1 MTITIEEVVQ
11 KIDDWRHKPVEI
23 QVMTGGM
30 TNKNFKVIVE
40 GRPFFV
46 RVPGASTELLAIDRD
61 NEYHSSKAAAAAG
74 IGPKVLYHLPEHK
87 VMVLEFIDGETMSIE
102 SLGAPG
108 MPTRIAQS
116 LKKLHAGDKCLNE
129 FNMFRLV
136 EFYIGI
142 VEKYQ
147 VRIPDD
153 YRDRMS
159 VLSRIEAAVQ
169 KNSLAGVPCNNDL
182 LAENY
187 IDDGK
192 MLWLIDYEYSGN
204 NDPCFELGN
213 TCQEQQYNEDQYAEL
228 CAAYFGAARRSLL
241 ARMYL
246 FSIMSDFGWTLWGS
260 IQNKISQLDFDFW
273 EYTIERWERALGMLD
288 SNEFPMWLEDAQ
300 RDD

>member
-11 KIDDWRHKPVEI
+11 KIDDWRNKPIEI
-23 QVMTGGM
+23 QEMTGGL
-30 TNKNFKVIVE
+30 TNKNFRVNVA
-40 GRPFFV
+40 GQPFFV
-46 RVPGASTELLAIDRD
+46 RIPGASTDLLAIDRE

-74 IGPKVLYHLPEHK
+74 IGPKVLYHLPEHN
-87 VMVLEFIDGETMSIE
+87 VMALEFIDGETMSIAT
-102 SLGAPG
+102 LGAAG

-116 LKKLHAGDKCLNE
+116 LKKLHAGAKCLNE

-136 EFYIGI
+136 EFYMGI

-159 VLSRIEAAVQ
+159 ILSGIEAAIQ
-169 KNSLAGVPCNNDL
+169 KKSLAGVPCNNDL

-187 IDDGK
+187 IDDGET
-192 MLWLIDYEYSGN
+192 LWLIDYEYSGN

-213 TCQEQQYNEDQYAEL
+213 TCQEQQYNQDQYAEL
-228 CAAYFGAARRSLL
+228 CGAYFGEVQRSLL

-246 FSIMSDFGWTLWGS
+246 YSIMSDFGWTLWGA
-260 IQNKISQLDFDFW
+260 IQNKISQLDYDFW
-273 EYTIERWERALGMLD
+273 QYTVGRWERALGMLD
-288 SNEFPMWLEDAQ
+288 SNEFPKWLEDA
-300 RDD
+300 RRED

>member
-1 MTITIEEVVQ
+1 MTITIEEVIQ
-11 KIDDWRHKPVEI
+11 KIDDWRDKQAEI
-23 QVMTGGM
+23 QEMTGGL
-30 TNKNFKVIVE
+30 TNKNYRVE
-40 GRPFFV
+40 VDGQSYFV
-46 RVPGASTELLAIDRD
+46 RVPGASTELLAVDRD
-61 NEYHSSKAAAAAG
+61 SEYQSSKAAADAG
-74 IGPKVLYHLPEHK
+74 VGPKVLYHLPDHK
-87 VMVLEFIDGETMSIE
+87 VMVLEFLMGQTMSIE
-102 SLGAPG
+102 KLGAPG

-116 LKKLHAGDKCLNE
+116 LKKLHAGARCLND

-136 EFYIGI
+136 EFYMGI
-142 VEKYQ
+142 VEEHD

-159 VLSRIEAAVQ
+159 VLSRIETALPQ
-169 KNSLAGVPCNNDL
+169 KSLDSVPCNNDL

-187 IDDGK
+187 IDDGQ
-192 MLWLIDYEYSGN
+192 MLWLIDFEYSGN

-228 CAAYFGAARRSLL
+228 CAAYFGETRRHLL

-246 FSIMSDFGWTLWGS
+246 YSIMSDFGWTLWGA

-273 EYTIERWERALGMLD
+273 DYATGRWERALGMLD
-288 SNEFPMWLEDAQ
+288 SDEFPKWLEDVR

>member
-11 KIDDWRHKPVEI
+11 KIDDWRNKQVEF
-23 QVMTGGM
+23 QEMTGGL
-30 TNKNFKVIVE
+30 TNKNFCVRVD
-40 GRPFFV
+40 GRPYFV
-46 RVPGASTELLAIDRD
+46 RIPGASTELLAIDRD
-61 NEYHSSKAAAAAG
+61 NEYHSSKAAAAVG
-74 IGPKVLYHLPEHK
+74 IGPEVLYHLPEHK
-87 VMVLEFIDGETMSIE
+87 VMVLEFIEGQTMSIE

-108 MPTRIAQS
+108 MPTRMAQS
-116 LKKLHAGDKCLNE
+116 LKKLHAGGKCLNE

-142 VEKYQ
+142 VEKHQ

-169 KNSLAGVPCNNDL
+169 KKSLAGVPCNNDL

-187 IDDGK
+187 IDDGQ

-228 CAAYFGAARRSLL
+228 CAAYFGETQRNLL

-260 IQNKISQLDFDFW
+260 IQNKISQLDYDFW
-273 EYTIERWERALGMLD
+273 EYTTGRWERALGMLD
-288 SNEFPMWLEDAQ
+288 SKEFPKWLEDAGIE
-300 RDD
+300 D

>member
-1 MTITIEEVVQ
+1 MTITIEEVIQ
-11 KIDDWRHKPVEI
+11 KIDDWSGRQAEI
-23 QVMTGGM
+23 QEMTGGL
-30 TNKNFKVIVE
+30 TNKNYRVE
-40 GRPFFV
+40 VAGHSYFV
-46 RVPGASTELLAIDRD
+46 RVPGASTELLAVDRD
-61 NEYHSSKAAAAAG
+61 SEYHSSKAAADAG
-74 IGPKVLYHLPEHK
+74 VGPEVLYHLPDHK
-87 VMVLEFIDGETMSIE
+87 VMVLEFLQGETMSIE
-102 SLGAPG
+102 TLQSPG
-108 MPTRIAQS
+108 MPARIAQS
-116 LKKLHAGDKCLNE
+116 LKKLHAGARCLND

-136 EFYIGI
+136 EFYMGI
-142 VEKYQ
+142 VEEHD

-159 VLSRIEAAVQ
+159 ILSGIETALQQ
-169 KNSLAGVPCNNDL
+169 KSLDTVPCNNDL

-187 IDDGK
+187 IDDGQ

-228 CAAYFGAARRSLL
+228 CAAYFGETRRHLL

-246 FSIMSDFGWTLWGS
+246 YSIMSDFGWTLWGA

-273 EYTIERWERALGMLD
+273 DYATGRWERALGMLD
-288 SNEFPMWLEDAQ
+288 SDEFPKWLEDVR

>member
-11 KIDDWRHKPVEI
+11 KIDDWRNK
-23 QVMTGGM
+23 QVDFQEMTGGL
-30 TNKNFKVIVE
+30 TNKNFRVNVE

-46 RVPGASTELLAIDRD
+46 RIPGASTELLAIDRD
-61 NEYHSSKAAAAAG
+61 SEYHSSKAAAAAG
-74 IGPKVLYHLPEHK
+74 IGPKVLYHLPDHK
-87 VMVLEFIDGETMSIE
+87 VMVLEFIEGETMSIE
-102 SLGAPG
+102 TLQAPG

-116 LKKLHAGDKCLNE
+116 LKKLHAGTKCLDE

-136 EFYIGI
+136 EFYLGI
-142 VEKYQ
+142 VEKHQ

-169 KNSLAGVPCNNDL
+169 KKSLAGVPCNNDL

-187 IDDGK
+187 IDDGR

-228 CAAYFGAARRSLL
+228 CAAYFGETKRSLL

-260 IQNKISQLDFDFW
+260 IQNKISQLDYDFW
-273 EYTIERWERALGMLD
+273 EYTVGRWERALGMLD
-288 SNEFPMWLEDAQ
+288 SNAFPQWLEDAGIE
-300 RDD
+300 D

>member
-11 KIDDWRHKPVEI
+11 KIDDWQNKQVEI
-23 QVMTGGM
+23 QEMIGGL
-30 TNKNFKVIVE
+30 TNKNFSVTVE
-40 GRPFFV
+40 GQPYFV
-46 RVPGASTELLAIDRD
+46 RIPGASTELLAIDRD

-74 IGPKVLYHLPEHK
+74 IGPKVLYHLPDHK
-87 VMVLEFIDGETMSIE
+87 VMVLEFIEGETMSIE

-116 LKKLHAGDKCLNE
+116 LKKLHAGAKCLDE

-136 EFYIGI
+136 EFYIDI
-142 VEKYQ
+142 VDKHQ

-153 YRDRMS
+153 YRARMS

-169 KNSLAGVPCNNDL
+169 KKSLAGVPCNNDL
-182 LAENY
+182 LAENF
-187 IDDGK
+187 IDDGQV
-192 MLWLIDYEYSGN
+192 LWLIDYEYSGN

-213 TCQEQQYNEDQYAEL
+213 TCQEQQYSEDQYAEL
-228 CAAYFGAARRSLL
+228 CAAYFGETRRSLL

-260 IQNKISQLDFDFW
+260 IQNKISQLDYDFW
-273 EYTIERWERALGMLD
+273 EYTTGRWERALGMLD
-288 SNEFPMWLEDAQ
+288 SKEFPKWLEDAGIE
-300 RDD
+300 D

>member
-1 MTITIEEVVQ
+1 MTIIIEEVVQ
-11 KIDDWRHKPVEI
+11 KIDDWRNKQVEI
-23 QVMTGGM
+23 QEMTGGM

-61 NEYHSSKAAAAAG
+61 NEYHSSKAAAEAG

-87 VMVLEFIDGETMSIE
+87 VMVLEFIDGQTMSIE

-159 VLSRIEAAVQ
+159 VLSRIETAVQ

-228 CAAYFGAARRSLL
+228 CAAYFGAAQRSLL

>member
-11 KIDDWRHKPVEI
+11 KIDDWQNKQVEM
-23 QVMTGGM
+23 QEMTGGL
-30 TNKNFKVIVE
+30 TNKNFSVTVE
-40 GRPFFV
+40 GQPYFV
-46 RVPGASTELLAIDRD
+46 RIPGASTELLAIDRD

-74 IGPKVLYHLPEHK
+74 VGPKVLYHLPDHK
-87 VMVLEFIDGETMSIE
+87 VMVLEFIKGQTMSIE

-108 MPTRIAQS
+108 TPTRIAQS

-159 VLSRIEAAVQ
+159 VLSRIEAAIQ
-169 KNSLAGVPCNNDL
+169 KKSLAGVPCNNDL

-187 IDDGK
+187 IDDGR

-228 CAAYFGAARRSLL
+228 CAAYFGAAQRSLL

-260 IQNKISQLDFDFW
+260 IQNKISQLDYDFW
-273 EYTIERWERALGMLD
+273 EYVMGRWERALGMLD
-288 SNEFPMWLEDAQ
+288 SNEFPKWLEEAGIED
-300 RDD
+300 

>member
-11 KIDDWRHKPVEI
+11 KIDDWHNKQVEI
-23 QVMTGGM
+23 QEMTGGL
-30 TNKNFKVIVE
+30 TNKNFRVNVE

-74 IGPKVLYHLPEHK
+74 IGPKVLYHLPDHK
-87 VMVLEFIDGETMSIE
+87 VMVLEFIEGETMSIE
-102 SLGAPG
+102 SLGSPG

-116 LKKLHAGDKCLNE
+116 LKKLHAGAKCLDE

-136 EFYIGI
+136 EFYIDI
-142 VEKYQ
+142 VDKHQ

-153 YRDRMS
+153 YRARMS
-159 VLSRIEAAVQ
+159 VLSRIEAALQ

-182 LAENY
+182 LAENF
-187 IDDGK
+187 IDDGQV
-192 MLWLIDYEYSGN
+192 LWLIDYEYSGN

-228 CAAYFGAARRSLL
+228 CAAYFGATRPSLL
-241 ARMYL
+241 ASMYL

-260 IQNKISQLDFDFW
+260 IQNKISQLDYDFW
-273 EYTIERWERALGMLD
+273 EYTTGRWERALGMLD
-288 SNEFPMWLEDAQ
+288 SKEFPKWLEDAGIE
-300 RDD
+300 D

>member
-11 KIDDWRHKPVEI
+11 KIDDWRNKQIEI
-23 QVMTGGM
+23 QEMTGGL
-30 TNKNFKVIVE
+30 TNKNFRVNVD

-46 RVPGASTELLAIDRD
+46 RIPGASTELLAIDRD

-74 IGPKVLYHLPEHK
+74 IGPRVLYHLPDHK
-87 VMVLEFIDGETMSIE
+87 VMVLEFIDGQTMSIE
-102 SLGAPG
+102 SLGARG

-116 LKKLHAGDKCLNE
+116 LKKLHAGANCLNE

-142 VEKYQ
+142 VEKHQ

-159 VLSRIEAAVQ
+159 ILSRMEAAIQ
-169 KNSLAGVPCNNDL
+169 KKSLTGVPCNNDL
-182 LAENY
+182 LAENF
-187 IDDGK
+187 IDDGE

-228 CAAYFGAARRSLL
+228 CAAYFGESQRNLL
-241 ARMYL
+241 ARMNL

-260 IQNKISQLDFDFW
+260 IQNKISQLDYDFW
-273 EYTIERWERALGMLD
+273 EYTTGRWERALGMLD
-288 SNEFPMWLEDAQ
+288 SNEFPKWLEDAGIE
-300 RDD
+300 D

>member
-11 KIDDWRHKPVEI
+11 KIDDWRNKQVEI
-23 QVMTGGM
+23 QDMTGGM

-61 NEYHSSKAAAAAG
+61 NEYHSSKAAAAVG

-87 VMVLEFIDGETMSIE
+87 VMVLEFLDGETMSIE
-102 SLGAPG
+102 SLGVPG

-153 YRDRMS
+153 YHDRLS

-260 IQNKISQLDFDFW
+260 IQNKILQLDYDFW
-273 EYTIERWERALGMLD
+273 EYVTGRWERALGMLD
-288 SNEFPMWLEDAQ
+288 SNEFPKWLEDAGIE
-300 RDD
+300 D

>member
-1 MTITIEEVVQ
+1 
-11 KIDDWRHKPVEI
+11 
-23 QVMTGGM
+23 MTGGL
-30 TNKNFKVIVE
+30 TNKNFRVNVE

-74 IGPKVLYHLPEHK
+74 IGPKVLYHLPDHK
-87 VMVLEFIDGETMSIE
+87 VMVLEFIEGETMSIE

-116 LKKLHAGDKCLNE
+116 LKKLHAGAKCLDE

-136 EFYIGI
+136 EFYIDI
-142 VEKYQ
+142 VDKHQ

-153 YRDRMS
+153 YRARMS
-159 VLSRIEAAVQ
+159 VLSCIEAALQ

-182 LAENY
+182 LAENF
-187 IDDGK
+187 IDDGQV
-192 MLWLIDYEYSGN
+192 LWLIDYEYSGN

-228 CAAYFGAARRSLL
+228 CAAYFGATRPSLL

-260 IQNKISQLDFDFW
+260 VQNKISQLDYDFW
-273 EYTIERWERALGMLD
+273 EYTTGRWERALGMLD
-288 SNEFPMWLEDAQ
+288 SKEFPKWLEDAGIE
-300 RDD
+300 D

>member
-1 MTITIEEVVQ
+1 MTITIEEVIQ
-11 KIDDWRHKPVEI
+11 KIDDLRDKPADI
-23 QVMTGGM
+23 QEMPGGL
-30 TNKNFKVIVE
+30 TNKNYRVE
-40 GRPFFV
+40 VDGQPYFV

-61 NEYHSSKAAAAAG
+61 SEYQSSKAAADAG
-74 IGPKVLYHLPEHK
+74 VGPKVLYHLPDHK
-87 VMVLEFIDGETMSIE
+87 VMVLEFLMGETMSIE
-102 SLGAPG
+102 TLQGPG

-116 LKKLHAGDKCLNE
+116 LKKLHGGARCLND

-136 EFYIGI
+136 EFYMGI
-142 VEKYQ
+142 VEEHD

-159 VLSRIEAAVQ
+159 VLSRIETALPQ
-169 KNSLAGVPCNNDL
+169 KSLDSVPCNNDL

-187 IDDGK
+187 IDDGQ
-192 MLWLIDYEYSGN
+192 MLWLIDFEYSGN

-228 CAAYFGAARRSLL
+228 CAAYFGETRRHLL

-246 FSIMSDFGWTLWGS
+246 YSIMSDFGWTLWGA
-260 IQNKISQLDFDFW
+260 IQNNISQLDFDFW
-273 EYTIERWERALGMLD
+273 EYAMGRWERCLGMLD
-288 SNEFPMWLEDAQ
+288 SQKFSVWLEDAR

>member
-11 KIDDWRHKPVEI
+11 KIDAWRNKQIEI
-23 QVMTGGM
+23 QEITGGL
-30 TNKNFKVIVE
+30 TNKNFRVNVDD
-40 GRPFFV
+40 RPFFV
-46 RVPGASTELLAIDRD
+46 RIPGASTELLAIDRD

-74 IGPKVLYHLPEHK
+74 IGPRVLYHLPDHK
-87 VMVLEFIDGETMSIE
+87 VMVLEFIDGQTMSIE

-116 LKKLHAGDKCLNE
+116 LKKLHAGANCLNE

-142 VEKYQ
+142 VDKHQ

-159 VLSRIEAAVQ
+159 VLSRMEAAIQ
-169 KNSLAGVPCNNDL
+169 KKSLAGVPCNNDL
-182 LAENY
+182 LAENF
-187 IDDGK
+187 IDDGE

-228 CAAYFGAARRSLL
+228 CAAYFGETQRNLL
-241 ARMYL
+241 ARMNL

-260 IQNKISQLDFDFW
+260 IQNKISQLDYDFW
-273 EYTIERWERALGMLD
+273 EYTTGRWERALGMLD
-288 SNEFPMWLEDAQ
+288 SNEFPKWLEDAQ

>member
-1 MTITIEEVVQ
+1 MTITIEEVIQ
-11 KIDDWRHKPVEI
+11 KIDDWRDKPADI
-23 QVMTGGM
+23 QEMPGGL
-30 TNKNFKVIVE
+30 TNKNYRVE
-40 GRPFFV
+40 VDGQSYFV

-61 NEYHSSKAAAAAG
+61 SEYQSSKAAADAG
-74 IGPKVLYHLPEHK
+74 VGPKVLYHLPDHK
-87 VMVLEFIDGETMSIE
+87 VMVLEFLMGETMSIE
-102 SLGAPG
+102 TLQGPG

-116 LKKLHAGDKCLNE
+116 LKKLHGGARCLND

-136 EFYIGI
+136 EFYMGI
-142 VEKYQ
+142 VEEHD

-159 VLSRIEAAVQ
+159 VLSRIETALPQ
-169 KNSLAGVPCNNDL
+169 KSLDSVPCNNDL

-187 IDDGK
+187 IDDGQ
-192 MLWLIDYEYSGN
+192 MLWLIDFEYSGN

-228 CAAYFGAARRSLL
+228 CAAYFGETRRHLL

-246 FSIMSDFGWTLWGS
+246 YSIMSDFGWTLWGA
-260 IQNKISQLDFDFW
+260 IQNKISKLDYDFW
-273 EYTIERWERALGMLD
+273 EYAMGRWERCLGMLD
-288 SNEFPMWLEDAQ
+288 SQKFSVWLEDAR